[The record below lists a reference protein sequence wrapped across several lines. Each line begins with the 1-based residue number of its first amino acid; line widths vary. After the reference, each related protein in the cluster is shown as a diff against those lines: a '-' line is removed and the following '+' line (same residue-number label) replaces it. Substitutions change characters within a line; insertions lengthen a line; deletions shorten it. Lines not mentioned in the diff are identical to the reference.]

1 VSRNIVRGFLSIFG
15 ADVGKLL
22 LSLAI
27 TPIIVRV
34 LGGKGYGDYAFL
46 LSVLG
51 ITMIFVNAGIFDGVR
66 KYVAENREDL
76 NWKSNVFAFYLR
88 VALVVA
94 VCVSGL
100 VVLLGHFGLVEMA
113 FGERYETYVYLVA
126 GLIVTRQLAS
136 LARGTLMGFGY
147 EQFSEPLRLLRL
159 VLMAVVGIPLAVVGF
174 GVSGLLAGR
183 LVARTVVAGI
193 SLGVVFRQVNRRS
206 ITARLPDGFPRR
218 ELVSFNSLSVV
229 LLLLTMSLYHV
240 DVLLLKAFTNSS
252 TVGYY
257 KAALVVAEMLWFA
270 PQAFQMVLLHSSSE
284 LWSEQNTEYIT
295 EIASRTTRYTLLLSL
310 LLGLGLF
317 TLADTFVPLYFGR
330 EFEPAT
336 MPLLFLLPGT
346 IGFAVVRPTIA
357 ISQGKGALRDLIY
370 ATGTASVLNLLLNVT
385 LIPRYGMVGAAVGT
399 SVSYGSMFALHVRSA
414 RKFGFDPLDDLRAG
428 RIAATAIPTMAI
440 IFALSKVLP
449 GRLLALAVVPPVG
462 FLVYTGLAVYLGAL
476 DGEEIDRLLEKVQ
489 LENLPLVSPD

>member
-1 VSRNIVRGFLSIFG
+1 VDRSIVRGFLSIFG

-51 ITMIFVNAGIFDGVR
+51 IAMIFVNVGIFDGVR
-66 KYVAENREDL
+66 KYVAENRDDP
-76 NWKSNVFAFYLR
+76 NWKANVFAFYLR

-94 VCVSGL
+94 VGVSML
-100 VVLLGHFGLVEMA
+100 VIALGQIGVVGMA
-113 FGERYETYVYLVA
+113 FGQRYEIYVYLVA
-126 GLIVTRQLAS
+126 GLIVTRQLAT

-183 LVARTVVAGI
+183 LVARAAVAAI
-193 SLGVVFRQVNRRS
+193 SLSVVFRKVDRRS
-206 ITARLPDGFPRR
+206 LTARLPDGFPRR
-218 ELVSFNSLSVV
+218 ELFSFNSLSVV

-240 DVLLLKAFTNSS
+240 DVLLLKGFTNSS

-317 TLADTFVPLYFGR
+317 ALADAFVPLYFGK

-336 MPLLFLLPGT
+336 APLLFLLPGT

-357 ISQGKGALRDLIY
+357 ISQGKGDLRNLIH
-370 ATGTASVLNLLLNVT
+370 ATGIASVLNLVLNVT
-385 LIPRYGMVGAAVGT
+385 LIPRYGMVGAAIGTTVG
-399 SVSYGSMFALHVRSA
+399 YGSMFALHVRSA
-414 RKFGFDPLDDLRAG
+414 RKFGFDPLADLRAG
-428 RIAATAIPTMAI
+428 RIAVTAIPTMAVI
-440 IFALSKVLP
+440 VALSEFLP
-449 GRLLALAVVPPVG
+449 GQLLSLVVVPPVG
-462 FLVYTGLAVYLGAL
+462 FLVYTGLAIYVGAL
-476 DGEEIDRLLEKVQ
+476 DGEEIDRLLDRVQ
-489 LENLPLVSPD
+489 LEDIPLVSPD